1 MSAPLRILYVGTL
14 AAGGT
19 CLQRMR
25 TLIGLGHEVTSLD
38 TVPGPLAARRLTLWW
53 RVQHRLLGDR
63 DESRANERLRRIS
76 PALAPDVVWIDKG
89 LTIERATLLALQAQW
104 PKACFVAYSGDDMFN
119 PRNQSQA
126 WRECLPLMDTHVTTK
141 SFNVPE
147 LYAAGARDVL
157 FVDKAYSPQ
166 VHRPLPVS
174 DEDRERFGG
183 AVGFIGWPER
193 ARERSMRFLARAGV
207 PVRVWGPWPRWKAA
221 RDFRVEGRPLW
232 NDDYA
237 RAIAA
242 FDINLCFL
250 RKVNRDRHTTRSVEI
265 PACGGFMLGERTE
278 EHQRLF
284 AEGVE
289 ADYFGSDEELLA
301 KVRHHL
307 ANPEARQRIAAAGH
321 ARCLRDGYSYDERLA
336 AILDH
341 CLARRVRAE
350 AS

>member
-1 MSAPLRILYVGTL
+1 MNLPLRILYVGTL
-14 AAGGT
+14 NEGGT

-25 TLIGLGHEVTSLD
+25 TLIGLGHEVTPLD
-38 TVPGPLAARRLTLWW
+38 TVPGPLAARRLTLAW
-53 RVQHRLLGDR
+53 RVKHRLLGAR
-63 DESRANERLRRIS
+63 DESQANARLLRLP
-76 PALAPDVVWIDKG
+76 PALFPDVVWLDKAV
-89 LTIERATLLALQAQW
+89 TIERATLLALRARW
-104 PKACFVAYSGDDMFN
+104 PDAYFLAYSGDDMFN
-119 PRNQSQA
+119 PRNQSPA
-126 WRECLPLMDTHVTTK
+126 WLDCLPEMDTHVTTK
-141 SFNVPE
+141 SFNVTE
-147 LYAAGARDVL
+147 LYDAGARDVL
-157 FVDKAYSPQ
+157 FVDKAFSPQ

-174 DEDRERFGG
+174 AEDRERFGG

-193 ARERSMRFLARAGV
+193 ERERSMRFLARAGV
-207 PVRVWGPWPRWKAA
+207 PVRVWGPWPRWKSAPG
-221 RDFRVEGRPLW
+221 FRVEGRPLW
-232 NDDYA
+232 SDDYA

-265 PACGGFMLGERTE
+265 PACGGFLLGERTE

-289 ADYFGSDEELLA
+289 ADYFSSDDELLA

-307 ANPEARQRIAAAGH
+307 AHPEPRQRIAAAGL
-321 ARCLRDGYSYDERLA
+321 ARCHRDGYSNDQRLA

-341 CLARRVRAE
+341 VLARRARAL